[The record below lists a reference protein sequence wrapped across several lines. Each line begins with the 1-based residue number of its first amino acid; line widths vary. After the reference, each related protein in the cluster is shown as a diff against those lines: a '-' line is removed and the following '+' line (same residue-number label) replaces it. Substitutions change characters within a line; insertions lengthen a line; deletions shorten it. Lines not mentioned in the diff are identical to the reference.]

1 MTQETTPASDPKL
14 LSKQEMRDAILN
26 AHQMATANYAQS
38 DTEMRRRIGLVL
50 ERAVDADDVMRG
62 LLGRGGPCADR
73 DILGHGAA
81 GHPLSDP
88 PAASAADTPASAP
101 RLDEWEKLAG
111 TYFKIDRINYCLDDV
126 DDLANWAA
134 AAREAIPQLI
144 AMVRERERERD
155 GLLRVVT
162 DNYEA
167 YCAAEA
173 AEARATAAEAKVVG
187 LDSPE
192 ALRRLQ
198 DAVEEE
204 CDGLAIDEAQGRSIR
219 DYFLGRAET

>member
-173 AEARATAAEAKVVG
+173 AEARATAAEA
-187 LDSPE
+187 
-192 ALRRLQ
+192 R
-198 DAVEEE
+198 VEELE
-204 CDGLAIDEAQGRSIR
+204 AEREHRHANHGNTRYWEGRWRDEAAENTRLR
-219 DYFLGRAET
+219 AAFGRAET